1 MIDAESAPGGTINVL
16 AHAHLFD
23 VVGLVVGQPTAPCAP
38 ACSRLTRRGD
48 PPRSSSRRHGS
59 ARGGCPRRG
68 LSFETPPL
76 NSIYTRALTFIKSWE
91 TSGED
96 GITSLST
103 KKVALEVM
111 SGDEVITPETSG
123 IGELLDYRKGLGELG
138 MLTVDSVKVTPTS
151 FEAVVHEYGIEI
163 NQHGLPRKHE
173 TRNHLQ

>member
-1 MIDAESAPGGTINVL
+1 MPETE
-16 AHAHLFD
+16 
-23 VVGLVVGQPTAPCAP
+23 
-38 ACSRLTRRGD
+38 
-48 PPRSSSRRHGS
+48 
-59 ARGGCPRRG
+59 G
-68 LSFETPPL
+68 LSFEAPPL

-123 IGELLDYRKGLGELG
+123 IGELLEYRKGLGELG

-173 TRNHLQ
+173 SVKLSFEPQRDGSMLVSKVYFDLKYFRKAKRASLTMDQDVNLAAEL